1 MLLSGRLRAW
11 PPATA
16 SKRGGVPLITRS
28 RLTLLLAPLLLSGC
42 AIAASP
48 VGNGQIYTH
57 VHGPVAS
64 GPATSSA
71 KSGRAC
77 AMNYVGM
84 VAMGDA
90 SIDAAKK
97 EGGISNVASVDHDSF
112 TVLGVYAR
120 FCTVVRG
127 S

>member
-1 MLLSGRLRAW
+1 LL
-11 PPATA
+11 
-16 SKRGGVPLITRS
+16 V
-28 RLTLLLAPLLLSGC
+28 APVLLSGC

-48 VGNGQIYTH
+48 VGNGLIYTH

-64 GPATSSA
+64 GTATSSA

-77 AMNYVGM
+77 ATNYVGM
-84 VAMGDA
+84 VAMGEA
-90 SIDAAKK
+90 SIEAAKK
-97 EGGISNVASVDHDSF
+97 QGGISSIASVDHDSF

>member
-1 MLLSGRLRAW
+1 M
-11 PPATA
+11 
-16 SKRGGVPLITRS
+16 
-28 RLTLLLAPLLLSGC
+28 
-42 AIAASP
+42 AASP

-57 VHGPVAS
+57 VHGPVDAGQAAS
-64 GPATSSA
+64 SGKT
-71 KSGRAC
+71 GRAC
-77 AMNYVGM
+77 AVNYVGM

-90 SIDAAKK
+90 SIESAKK
-97 EGGISNVASVDHDSF
+97 DGGISSVASVDHDTF